1 MLKSLIEKIL
11 FGNLSG
17 YGQRFR
23 SLLWLPFIFCV
34 TQLLLTLLWV
44 YYNPYEDGT
53 RVAIPEYLNIVRYLL
68 FRFLAWGLFWCLL
81 VALPS
86 KRVLRYILV
95 VVAVVLIL
103 MPFMYELFMLKMYH
117 VLYNDS
123 LADIMLSTNS
133 REGVEFFKA
142 IMGGTDFLWVLFVT
156 GGGSWRHNFS
166 RLSSE
171 KI

>member
-1 MLKSLIEKIL
+1 
-11 FGNLSG
+11 
-17 YGQRFR
+17 
-23 SLLWLPFIFCV
+23 
-34 TQLLLTLLWV
+34 
-44 YYNPYEDGT
+44 
-53 RVAIPEYLNIVRYLL
+53 VAIPEYLNIVRYLL

-86 KRVLRYILV
+86 KRVLRYILA

-142 IMGGTDFLWVLFVT
+142 IMGGQIFFGFCLSR
-156 GGGSWRHNFS
+156 GG
-166 RLSSE
+166 
-171 KI
+171 